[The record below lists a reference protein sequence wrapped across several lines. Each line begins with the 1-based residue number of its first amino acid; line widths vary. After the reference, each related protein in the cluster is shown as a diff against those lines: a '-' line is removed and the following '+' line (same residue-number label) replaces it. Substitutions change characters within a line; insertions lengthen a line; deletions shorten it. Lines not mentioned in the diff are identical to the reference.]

1 MNEVQEVISR
11 ISYADWLILY
21 FLAQSMNKRNFG
33 ALITML
39 NEELPIK
46 PTVSKD
52 SDFEDEVDDIDSGGQ
67 KKGKAKNLFRMR
79 SLKKSQS

>member
-1 MNEVQEVISR
+1 MSDVQEVISR

-33 ALITML
+33 ALIKML
-39 NEELPIK
+39 NEELPSK
-46 PTVSKD
+46 PIGSKD
-52 SDFEDEVDDIDSGGQ
+52 SDSEGDIDEIDSGGE
-67 KKGKAKNLFRMR
+67 KKGKARNLFRMR